1 VLNIPVALVFV
12 CRKNFESIILS
23 NGIVYLYRVQ
33 VLLVQC
39 SDNNNWNTTT
49 MKNDTASSVTS
60 NVRDGIIPFSSV
72 TNQPNYHTIVH

>member
-23 NGIVYLYRVQ
+23 VQ

-39 SDNNNWNTTT
+39 SGSDNLNTTT
-49 MKNDTASSVTS
+49 KKKHENDTLQAVSPPMS
-60 NVRDGIIPFSSV
+60 NVRDWILPFSFA
-72 TNQPNYHTIVH
+72 TNQPNY

>member
-23 NGIVYLYRVQ
+23 VQ

-39 SDNNNWNTTT
+39 SGSDNLNTT
-49 MKNDTASSVTS
+49 KKKHENDTLQAVSPPMS
-60 NVRDGIIPFSSV
+60 NVRD
-72 TNQPNYHTIVH
+72 